1 MKLPNKVTSYKEST
15 LSKFPI
21 VLNKIKNKDYPV
33 TILFQE
39 LEDKITLQDF
49 IDVLDCLFDYLS
61 VVNKKYKST
70 TKRCCSATFLKK

>member
-33 TILFQE
+33 ATLYQE
-39 LEDKITLQDF
+39 LEDKILMFWT
-49 IDVLDCLFDYLS
+49 VYS
-61 VVNKKYKST
+61 
-70 TKRCCSATFLKK
+70 R

>member
-21 VLNKIKNKDYPV
+21 VLNKLKNKDYPV
-33 TILFQE
+33 ATLYQE

-49 IDVLDCLFDYLS
+49 IDVLDCLFALKQITLRKEIIHY
-61 VVNKKYKST
+61 V
-70 TKRCCSATFLKK
+70 KRDSI